1 MTPSSAPS
9 FSVILPTYNRVDV
22 VESTLRHLARQDYP
36 ADRFEVI
43 VVDNSSDGTPEMVE
57 RVARETARDIR
68 VIRDAPRLPAIKR
81 NLGLRIARSDLVLFL
96 NDDAWARADLLRE
109 HARVHAK
116 HSGEPVA
123 VVGCVEQS
131 TQMPHTAFLEAY
143 RPFAYH
149 EIADRSDAPVDWRY
163 FWSMNLSLPRR
174 EMLER
179 NLVFH
184 EDWAQIGHEDVEL
197 GYRWTRAGR
206 RVIYNP
212 RAWVEH
218 YHPHTLDSACRLQE
232 SIGAG
237 LRDLERLVPE
247 PRLLERYGVF
257 SWRNRPRSVIRG
269 LVRRALFNAWT
280 VPATQR
286 WLGTRQRNN
295 VLTRWLYWKVMLHYT
310 ERGYRTARPRDTRP
324 LDTLPPLSEAGARS

>member
-1 MTPSSAPS
+1 MTPSSVPS

-22 VESTLRHLARQDYP
+22 VESTLRHLACQDYP

-57 RVARETARDIR
+57 SVARETDRDIR

-81 NLGLRIARSDLVLFL
+81 NLGLRSARSDLVLFL
-96 NDDAWARADLLRE
+96 NDDVWARADLLRE
-109 HARVHAK
+109 HARIHLK
-116 HSGEPVA
+116 HVGERVA

-131 TQMPHTAFLEAY
+131 SQMPRSAFLEAY

-149 EIADRSDAPVDWRY
+149 EIVDRADAPVDWRY
-163 FWSMNLSLPRR
+163 FWSMNLSLPRQ

-212 RAWVEH
+212 KAWVEH

-295 VLTRWLYWKVMLHYT
+295 TLTRWMYWKVMLHHT
-310 ERGYRTARPRDTRP
+310 ERGYRGGRTRDTRP
-324 LDTLPPLSEAGARS
+324 LRTLPPLHEASARS

>member
-1 MTPSSAPS
+1 MTPSLLPS
-9 FSVILPTYNRVDV
+9 FSVILPTYNRADV
-22 VESTLRHLARQDYP
+22 VERTLRHLASQAYP

-57 RVARETARDIR
+57 RLARETGRDIR
-68 VIRDAPRLPAIKR
+68 AIRGAPRLPAVKR
-81 NLGLRIARSDLVLFL
+81 NIGLRSARSDLVLFL
-96 NDDAWARADLLRE
+96 NDDVWARSDLLQQ
-109 HARVHAK
+109 HARTHAK
-116 HSGEPVA
+116 HAEPVA

-131 TQMPHTAFLEAY
+131 PHMPYSAFLEAY

-149 EIADRSDAPVDWRY
+149 EIADRAGAPVEWRY
-163 FWSMNLSLPRR
+163 FWSMNLSLPRL

-184 EDWAQIGHEDVEL
+184 EDWAEIGHEDVEL

-212 RAWVEH
+212 EAWVEH

-232 SIGAG
+232 VIGAG
-237 LRDLERLVPE
+237 LRDLERLIPE
-247 PRLLERYGVF
+247 PQLLERYGVF
-257 SWRNRPRSVIRG
+257 SWRSRPRSLVRG
-269 LVRRALFNAWT
+269 LLRRALFNGWT

-286 WLGTRQRNN
+286 WLGQQKRNST
-295 VLTRWLYWKVMLHYT
+295 LTRWLYWKVMLHYT
-310 ERGYRTARPRDTRP
+310 ERGYRRARPRDTRP
-324 LDTLPPLSEAGARS
+324 LITRPPLTQAGASS